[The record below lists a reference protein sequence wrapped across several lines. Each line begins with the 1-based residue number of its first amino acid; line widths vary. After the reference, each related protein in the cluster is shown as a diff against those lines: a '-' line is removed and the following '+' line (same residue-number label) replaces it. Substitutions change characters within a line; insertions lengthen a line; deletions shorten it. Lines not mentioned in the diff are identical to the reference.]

1 MTILK
6 SNMGKSYKINND
18 MGGHTKNWKPRRH
31 REHTRQLH
39 QNIKVTMDKFPYG
52 NKYKK
57 NTDIYN
63 LAPHGRQCNPHNN
76 PQKTATYKASSLRR
90 RAVHQE
96 RSSW

>member
-18 MGGHTKNWKPRRH
+18 MGGNTKTSKMRRH

-39 QNIKVTMDKFPYG
+39 QNIYVTTDNYPRG

-57 NTDIYN
+57 HPYN
-63 LAPHGRQCNPHNN
+63 YIIKPHGRKCNPHNN

-90 RAVHQE
+90 QAIHQE
-96 RSSW
+96 RSPW